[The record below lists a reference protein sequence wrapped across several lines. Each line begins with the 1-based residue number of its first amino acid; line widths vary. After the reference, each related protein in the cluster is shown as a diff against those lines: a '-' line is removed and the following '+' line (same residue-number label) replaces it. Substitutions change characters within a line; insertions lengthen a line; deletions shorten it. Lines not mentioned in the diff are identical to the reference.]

1 MSVDAGPIPTII
13 GAINKFLGK
22 DRVKLHVEPV
32 YKPIFTPDVA
42 HQRFSDVHESDTQNK
57 DVEDAPL
64 WAEVVVSVDGI
75 HKKSR
80 VK

>member
-1 MSVDAGPIPTII
+1 M
-13 GAINKFLGK
+13 
-22 DRVKLHVEPV
+22 EPV

-42 HQRFSDVHESDTQNK
+42 HQQFSDVHENGTKHK

-64 WAEVVVSVDGI
+64 WAEVVVSVDGV